1 MLQSP
6 PPGSS
11 LSSTIFPYLSLFS
24 SFIITFI
31 IFTLFISIFI
41 HVMTVPKS
49 FTFLPSPSSSS
60 LLSPG
65 SSVSSSSFFRHSHQ
79 HTPPDLKHPLHLSHQ
94 IIILII
100 FTILFTKIIILIII
114 FIVIIVI
121 GIIAA
126 LSSIFITIFRLIPI
140 LICFI
145 VFSLIFLIIILIVLS
160 TITPFIFITSL
171 SLIMMSNIF

>member
-1 MLQSP
+1 MLQLP

-41 HVMTVPKS
+41 DVMTVPTS

-79 HTPPDLKHPLHLSHQ
+79 HTLPDLKHPLHLSHQ
-94 IIILII
+94 
-100 FTILFTKIIILIII
+100 IILIII

-126 LSSIFITIFRLIPI
+126 LSYIFITIFRLILI
-140 LICFI
+140 LIYFI
-145 VFSLIFLIIILIVLS
+145 VFSLILLLIIFIVLS
-160 TITPFIFITSL
+160 TITPFIFIIIL